1 MDRTLDLCRAKRVS
15 LSFWRSHRNRR
26 KSKSVPIVHHPNLLI
41 PDEVTSTPD
50 PESEAALCET
60 LCRLRGRHRSLV
72 ILHQSALLKIA
83 DQSYYMGNDIEELI
97 DEETEND
104 LSPKF
109 SRTA

>member
-1 MDRTLDLCRAKRVS
+1 MS
-15 LSFWRSHRNRR
+15 LSFRRSHLYRR

-41 PDEVTSTPD
+41 PDEVTSRPD

-60 LCRLRGRHRSLV
+60 LCRLSGRHRFLV
-72 ILHQSALLKIA
+72 ILHQSSLLKIA
-83 DQSYYMGNDIEELI
+83 DQSYSMRNDIVELV
-97 DEETEND
+97 DEKADND